1 MNHHNLEL
9 LSWGLFFFFLKNKQ
23 TVQSLNKSPA
33 LSLVRILS
41 IGAAFV
47 LNEAAAAV
55 QSLHAATGKTKT
67 KH

>member
-1 MNHHNLEL
+1 MNHHHLEL
-9 LSWGLFFFFLKNKQ
+9 LSWGLFFFFFKQ
-23 TVQSLNKSPA
+23 TAVFKHKSPA

-41 IGAAFV
+41 TGAAFV
-47 LNEAAAAV
+47 LNKAAAAV